1 MRGAHELD
9 GAVVVEP
16 GQRHVEAD
24 RDRER
29 AVVAGAEADRG
40 VDRDG
45 VGVDLLA
52 ARDRLERA
60 LEAGGV
66 ADGEEL
72 LGVRPAALAAELGR
86 RAQLDVERAVGGRAV
101 AGVATAGDGRVGRVE
116 DLHRQPAIGRE
127 MPAGRAAAGRVVR
140 AAAGRRH
147 LEDRQLEREHRD
159 EAARGV
165 GDRLRRGVVGV
176 REHERQA
183 VVGLLAQRHRQRH
196 LAEQRDVELVGQR
209 LAAALAED
217 RVALARRA

>member
-72 LGVRPAALAAELGR
+72 LGIRPAALAAELDR
-86 RAQLDVERAVGGRAV
+86 
-101 AGVATAGDGRVGRVE
+101 
-116 DLHRQPAIGRE
+116 
-127 MPAGRAAAGRVVR
+127 R
-140 AAAGRRH
+140 AAAGRR
-147 LEDRQLEREHRD
+147 
-159 EAARGV
+159 AR
-165 GDRLRRGVVGV
+165 RRRSRRG
-176 REHERQA
+176 RR
-183 VVGLLAQRHRQRH
+183 
-196 LAEQRDVELVGQR
+196 RD
-209 LAAALAED
+209 
-217 RVALARRA
+217 RR